1 MTDLLRDLAERRVLI
16 LAPTVKDAQVSSAVL
31 RGVGIDSMVCDTALT
46 LAEELNRGAGAVM
59 IAEEALGGD
68 HYGTLKAMLERQ
80 FPWSDLPL
88 ILLTRPGADSAAAL
102 EATAGLGNITL
113 LERPV
118 RISALVSAVR
128 TALRAR
134 ARQYQI
140 RAHLRDREIAAD
152 ALKDADRRKDEF
164 LAILAHELRNPLAPI
179 RNALAIMKLAGPDAV
194 ATQGLAEML
203 ERQVDHMVRLVDDL
217 FEVSRI
223 TRGMIELRKQRIDA
237 GLVLRDVVAT
247 ARPMLDAARQELHI
261 DIGPDPLPVDGD
273 SVRLAQVFGNLLHN
287 ASKFSSEGGSL
298 WLAARRRGDHLE
310 IALKD
315 QGKGIPREML
325 PRIFDMFTQV
335 DRRAS
340 RTQSGLGIGL
350 TLVKSLVELHGGEV
364 HARSPGPGKGSE
376 FLVHLPLAKEVT
388 MMGEAP
394 AARSFPTG
402 AAIPRRVLVVDDNR
416 DSADSIAMLLKL
428 LGADVHVVY
437 DGPGALSAIDAF
449 QPSVVLLD
457 IGLPSMDGYEVARR
471 IRQRPELNALT
482 LIALTGWGQTE
493 DRVRS
498 REAGFQH
505 HLVKPADPTVLQSL
519 LETPSVA

>member
-1 MTDLLRDLAERRVLI
+1 LIQAARNRAERRVLI
-16 LAPTVKDAQVSSAVL
+16 LAPTVKDGQVSSAVL
-31 RGVGIDSMVCDTALT
+31 RGVGIESMVCDTAQT
-46 LAEELNRGAGAVM
+46 LADELNRGAGAVL
-59 IAEEALGGD
+59 IAEEALSGD
-68 HYGTLKAMLERQ
+68 PQSHLKSMLERQ
-80 FPWSDLPL
+80 LPWSDLPL
-88 ILLTRPGADSAAAL
+88 IVLTRPGADSTGVL
-102 EATAGLGNITL
+102 ETTAGLGNVTL

-134 ARQYQI
+134 SRQYQI
-140 RAHLRDREIAAD
+140 RAHLRDREVAAE

-179 RNALAIMKLAGPDAV
+179 RNALAIMKLAGADAV

-237 GLVLRDVVAT
+237 GLVLRDVVASS
-247 ARPMLDAARQELHI
+247 RSMLYAAQQALNI
-261 DIGPDPLPVDGD
+261 DVASEPLPIDGD
-273 SVRLAQVFGNLLHN
+273 PVRLAQVFGNLLNN
-287 ASKFSSEGGSL
+287 ASKFSNEGGSL
-298 WLAARRRGDHLE
+298 WLTARRRGDDVE
-310 IALKD
+310 ISLKD
-315 QGKGIPREML
+315 EGKGIPREML

-350 TLVKSLVELHGGEV
+350 TLVKSLVELHGGAV
-364 HARSPGPGKGSE
+364 HARSSGPGKGSE
-376 FLVHLPLAKEVT
+376 FVVHLPLAKEITVT
-388 MMGEAP
+388 REEP
-394 AARSFPTG
+394 VSRSFPTG
-402 AAIPRRVLVVDDNR
+402 AVIPRRVLVVDDNR

-437 DGPGALSAIDAF
+437 DGPGALQAIDAF
-449 QPSVVLLD
+449 HPSVVLLD

-471 IRQRPELNALT
+471 IRQRPELNTLT
-482 LIALTGWGQTE
+482 LIALTGWGQME
-493 DRVRS
+493 DRARS

-519 LETPSVA
+519 LETPHVA